1 MNRQTN
7 SIKSALQQT
16 ANAKPP
22 ETEKPKSPN
31 NAPTQQKR
39 TPARQDTKLIAGHY
53 PKEVHYQL
61 KLIALETDTS
71 IQDLLGNALNLLFE
85 QHNKPPIA

>member
-1 MNRQTN
+1 MNRQNN

-16 ANAKPP
+16 ANAKPT
-22 ETEKPKSPN
+22 ETDQPFEEPN
-31 NAPTQQKR
+31 AQPQKR

-61 KLIALETDTS
+61 KLISLETDTS

-85 QHNKPPIA
+85 QHDKPPIA